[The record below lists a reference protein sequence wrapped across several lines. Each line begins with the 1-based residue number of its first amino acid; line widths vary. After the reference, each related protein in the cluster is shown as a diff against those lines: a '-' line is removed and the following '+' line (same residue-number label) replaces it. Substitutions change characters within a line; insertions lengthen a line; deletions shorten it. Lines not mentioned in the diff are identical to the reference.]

1 MIQKTVFVTV
11 DGQEFDTEAAAQAHE
26 NVVGKIAEI
35 EEFANSLHSGKQAR
49 TIVTNAIK
57 GWIQREQS

>member
-11 DGQEFDTEAAAQAHE
+11 DGQEFDTESAAQAHE

-35 EEFANSLHSGKQAR
+35 EEFANGLHAGKQAR

-57 GWIQREQS
+57 AWIQRGGQ

>member
-1 MIQKTVFVTV
+1 MIQKTVFV
-11 DGQEFDTEAAAQAHE
+11 TEAAAQAHE
-26 NVVGKIAEI
+26 NVVERIAEI

-57 GWIQREQS
+57 AWIQKEAL

>member
-11 DGQEFDTEAAAQAHE
+11 DGQEFDTETAAQAHE

-35 EEFANSLHSGKQAR
+35 EEFANSLHAGKQAR
-49 TIVTNAIK
+49 TIALNAIK